1 MRKPP
6 LARIASYLLVAVLG
20 ATGGWLVKRGGGGK
34 ENPGG
39 ACAREETVPK
49 DGKGLLAAFVAAS
62 DPVMTFDERLE
73 ALRKSMAVSPDP
85 AAEFRKKFAAL
96 EHLFADLP
104 DDDPRLLELAVL
116 LGQWVDADAKS
127 ALAFLAEGYSSG
139 GLTAKLADTYLW
151 RIAKRVVAENGVR
164 DFVSALPENRE
175 ITLIISRSVFEEVGK
190 RASLADLEWLRTN
203 APWFFTDMSV
213 GRNLARQWP
222 LERRDELLAQLD
234 PASAAAAVS
243 QMVGRMEGGGEW
255 VAQQLK
261 DGAFSPEIV
270 AAMAVGDLGQYF
282 STIKG
287 VSIEQRLE
295 IIGLLGSLGSMG
307 EDRVKN
313 EMIFNSIRNR
323 FFGRETDDSLYGLRH
338 GTLTAAEVI
347 ERAQETMPDPGK
359 HAGEFNSQ
367 MFRTLAEENLTA
379 AMQMLSGMPAEQ
391 QEKEKA
397 YAARWW
403 FRDADPDDFYNLV
416 RDLNA
421 TGDDS
426 TKAMM
431 QDAWNDKAR
440 FHIGRYGAAYLD
452 WIKALP
458 DGVDKTQAL
467 RSVVA
472 AGGNARLAAQARNL
486 LGNM

>member
-1 MRKPP
+1 MKKPP
-6 LARIASYLLVAVLG
+6 SARIASYLLVAFLG
-20 ATGGWLVKRGGGGK
+20 AAGGWLVKRGGEGQGHRNAAGSQ
-34 ENPGG
+34 EN
-39 ACAREETVPK
+39 AVPK
-49 DGKGLLAAFVAAS
+49 DGKEFLATFVAAS
-62 DPVMTFDERLE
+62 APVITFDENLE
-73 ALRKSMAVSPDP
+73 AMRKSMAVSADP
-85 AAEFRKKFAAL
+85 AADFQKRFVAL
-96 EHLFADLP
+96 EHFFTGLP
-104 DDDPRLLELAVL
+104 DDDPRMLELAVA
-116 LGQWVDADAKS
+116 LGQWMDADPKAALGFLS
-127 ALAFLAEGYSSG
+127 AGYSGG
-139 GLTAKLADTYLW
+139 GLTGKLADTYLW

-164 DFVSALPENRE
+164 DFLSAMPENRDLIG
-175 ITLIISRSVFEEVGK
+175 ITSRSVFEEVGK
-190 RASLADLEWLRTN
+190 RASLADLEWLKTN
-203 APWFFTDMSV
+203 APWFFTDGSE
-213 GRNLARQWP
+213 GRNLAREWP

-234 PASAAAAVS
+234 PASAAAAVAW
-243 QMVGRMEGGGEW
+243 MTGRMDGGGEW
-255 VAQQLK
+255 IVQQLK
-261 DGAFSPEIV
+261 DGAFAPEV
-270 AAMAVGDLGQYF
+270 VNAMADGDLGQYF
-282 STIKG
+282 RSING

-295 IIGLLGSLGSMG
+295 IIGLLGAFGNMG

-338 GTLTAAEVI
+338 GTLTAAEVV

-367 MFRTLAEENLTA
+367 MFRTLAEENLPA
-379 AMQMLSGMPAEQ
+379 AMQMLSGMPPQQ
-391 QEKEKA
+391 QEQEKA
-397 YAARWW
+397 LAARWW

-421 TGDDS
+421 TGNDS

-440 FHIGRYGAAYLD
+440 GHIGRYGEAYLD

-486 LGNM
+486 LSSK